1 MSVRELVNDYIT
13 DKNSKDPDKFLIKYL
28 DELNGSYGAEYV
40 LETLFNNNR
49 FYISKKEVK
58 RVLKMIKTGR
68 GNRL

>member
-28 DELNGSYGAEYV
+28 DELKGSYGAEYV

>member
-1 MSVRELVNDYIT
+1 MSMRELVNDYIT
-13 DKNSKDPDKFLIKYL
+13 DKNGRDPDKFLIKYL
-28 DELNGSYGAEYV
+28 NELSGSYGAEYV
-40 LETLFNNNR
+40 LEALFNNNR